1 MPTTRVLIP
10 AALAALLTLAACS
23 RGADQTADGDVATL
37 GGDDGADDTA
47 DDSGG
52 GLGGAT
58 VDGEFQD
65 AMVDFAECMRGEGID
80 FPDPQIEGE
89 EGDGIVTNA
98 ENLVEADLEALE
110 AANEVCSPILEEA
123 SRSLPEID
131 PEQRAEMEEQSL
143 AFAECMREQGIDFP
157 DPVFSD
163 DGGDMTVSSSEEGGA
178 FDPHDEDF
186 AAAAEECGG
195 PGAGVAVDVGGD
207 G

>member
-10 AALAALLTLAACS
+10 AALAALLTLASCS
-23 RGADQTADGDVATL
+23 RGADQTADGESA
-37 GGDDGADDTA
+37 
-47 DDSGG
+47 GG
-52 GLGGAT
+52 GHGGAAL
-58 VDGEFQD
+58 DGEFQD

-80 FPDPQIEGE
+80 FPDPQLEGE
-89 EGDGIVTNA
+89 GGGDGIVTNA
-98 ENLVEADLEALE
+98 ENVVEADLEALE

-163 DGGDMTVSSSEEGGA
+163 DSGDMTVSSSEEGGA
-178 FDPHDEDF
+178 LDPHDEDF

-195 PGAGVAVDVGGD
+195 VGGPGAGVAVDVGGD